1 VLDLDLA
8 VYMTIVKE
16 LQDYPK
22 TKIINSMKD
31 HMETDAK
38 DKTLTII
45 VMVEELAQ
53 VMVGAKELQD
63 DFSCYKKYRIF
74 LTYFVK

>member
-1 VLDLDLA
+1 
-8 VYMTIVKE
+8 
-16 LQDYPK
+16 
-22 TKIINSMKD
+22 
-31 HMETDAK
+31 METDAK